1 MSFNYGLRHGTVLKL
16 TSGSTSSASSAF
28 TAGTEYIRV
37 VSTIACH
44 IHVAGSPTATTSTS
58 LLPANEVE
66 TIKVSPGEKI
76 AVLRIGG
83 SDGELYVTQL
93 SA

>member
-1 MSFNYGLRHGTVLKL
+1 MNYGLRHGTVLKL
-16 TSGSTSSASSAF
+16 TSGSSSSASAAF
-28 TAGTEYIRV
+28 TDSIKYIRV

-44 IHVAGSPTATTSTS
+44 IVINKDPTAAVTDTY
-58 LLPANEVE
+58 LPANEVE
-66 TIKVSPGEKI
+66 IIKVDAGEKI

-93 SA
+93 SE

>member
-1 MSFNYGLRHGTVLKL
+1 MNYGLRHGTVLKL
-16 TSGSTSSASSAF
+16 TSGSSSSASSAF
-28 TAGTEYIRV
+28 TDGTEYIRV

-44 IHVAGSPTATTSTS
+44 IKVAVAPTAAVTTT

-66 TIKVSPGEKI
+66 IIKVSAGEKI

-83 SDGELYVTQL
+83 SDGELYVTEL
-93 SA
+93 SE

>member
-1 MSFNYGLRHGTVLKL
+1 MNYGLRHGTVLKL
-16 TSGSTSSASSAF
+16 TSGSSSSASAAFSANI
-28 TAGTEYIRV
+28 AYIRV

-44 IHVAGSPTATTSTS
+44 INIGVSPTATTSTT

-66 TIKVSPGEKI
+66 TIKISAGEKI

-83 SDGELYVTQL
+83 SDGELYVTEL
-93 SA
+93 TE

>member
-1 MSFNYGLRHGTVLKL
+1 MPMVGKKKFSYTK
-16 TSGSTSSASSAF
+16 SSSSASAAF

-44 IHVAGSPTATTSTS
+44 IHVAGSPTASLTTS

-83 SDGELYVTQL
+83 SNGELYVTQL

>member
-16 TSGSTSSASSAF
+16 TSGSSSSSSAVF
-28 TAGTEYIRV
+28 TAGTEYVRV

-44 IHVAGSPTATTSTS
+44 IHVAGTPVAAVTTS

-83 SDGELYVTQL
+83 SDGELYVTEL

>member
-16 TSGSTSSASSAF
+16 TSGSSSSASSAF

-37 VSTIACH
+37 VGTIACH

-66 TIKVSPGEKI
+66 IIKVSPCEQI

-83 SDGELYVTQL
+83 SDGELYVTEL

>member
-1 MSFNYGLRHGTVLKL
+1 MNYGLRHGTVLKL
-16 TSGSTSSASSAF
+16 TSGSTSSLSSAF
-28 TAGTEYIRV
+28 TDGTEYIRV

-44 IHVAGSPTATTSTS
+44 IHIAVAPTAAVTTS

-66 TIKVSPGEKI
+66 TIKVSAGEKI

-83 SDGELYVTQL
+83 SDGQLYVTEL
-93 SA
+93 SE

>member
-1 MSFNYGLRHGTVLKL
+1 MNYGLRHGTVLKL
-16 TSGSTSSASSAF
+16 TSGSSSSARSAF
-28 TAGTEYIRV
+28 TDGTEYVRV

-44 IHVAGSPTATTSTS
+44 IHVAVSPTATTSTT

-66 TIKVSPGEKI
+66 TIKVSAGEKI

-83 SDGELYVTQL
+83 SDGELYVTEL
-93 SA
+93 TE

>member
-1 MSFNYGLRHGTVLKL
+1 MGTDFV
-16 TSGSTSSASSAF
+16 
-28 TAGTEYIRV
+28 EV
-37 VSTIACH
+37 VSGFITKYNL
-44 IHVAGSPTATTSTS
+44 TSTS

-66 TIKVSPGEKI
+66 TIKVSPGEQI

-83 SDGELYVTQL
+83 SDGELYVTEL